1 MTREPGTAGPG
12 AGGPATGPAAA
23 RVVVTGL
30 GVKSPAGNTVHEAFT
45 AVLAGKSLATAI
57 PGLAG
62 GPVPI
67 GCPLAPFEPLDY
79 FTGRELRTL
88 DRTAQIGL
96 AAAIDAVTDAG
107 DPPAEG
113 CGVYVGT
120 GGGGFATLE
129 NLIVGHTLGREKV
142 PVHAVPALMSSSTAA
157 RIAIRYGYRGPCLT
171 FNTACASG
179 ATAIGEALRA
189 IRSGTVGA
197 AVAGGLDAL
206 LSPLV
211 MEAFAKV
218 GALSERLD
226 APAEASR
233 PFDGERDGFVMGE
246 GAAFLVLER
255 ADLAEA
261 RGARVYGEVSGYAAN
276 CDANHIVAPL
286 RDGSVAAGCMRAA
299 LDDAGLAPA
308 EIGHVNAHGTS
319 TPHNDDA
326 EALALRDC
334 FGDRPG
340 GRAGDRLRG
349 GTPPV
354 TSTKGVTGHLVGG
367 AGAFEAVMALLSARE
382 GLVPPTANFASGPA
396 ADLIDLV
403 HGAPRRIPVA
413 PALSNSFGFGGSN
426 ACLVLTP
433 A

>member
-1 MTREPGTAGPG
+1 MRRGQEAGG
-12 AGGPATGPAAA
+12 AGAREGT

-30 GVKSPAGNTVHEAFT
+30 GVKSPAGNTAGEAFT
-45 AVLAGKSLATAI
+45 TVLAGKSLAVPI

-88 DRTAQIGL
+88 DRTAAIGL

-107 DPPAEG
+107 DVPAEG
-113 CGVYVGT
+113 CGVYLGT
-120 GGGGFATLE
+120 GGGGFSTLE

-142 PVHAVPALMSSSTAA
+142 PVHAVPTLMSSSTAA

-189 IRSGTVGA
+189 IRAGTVGA

-218 GALSERLD
+218 GALSARVD
-226 APAEASR
+226 APGEASR
-233 PFDGERDGFVMGE
+233 PFDAERDGFVMGE
-246 GAAFLVLER
+246 GAAFMVLER

-276 CDANHIVAPL
+276 CDASHIVAPL
-286 RDGSVAAGCMRAA
+286 RDGSVTAACMRAA
-299 LDDAGLAPA
+299 LADAGLTPA
-308 EIGHVNAHGTS
+308 DVGHVNAHGTS

-334 FGDRPG
+334 FADRPG
-340 GRAGDRLRG
+340 GR
-349 GTPPV
+349 TPPV

-367 AGAFEAVMALLSARE
+367 AGALEAVIALLSARE
-382 GLVPPTANFASGPA
+382 CLVPPTANFTSGPA

-403 HGAPRRIPVA
+403 HGAPRAVPPA

>member
-1 MTREPGTAGPG
+1 MRGEEGP
-12 AGGPATGPAAA
+12 AGGQKGV
-23 RVVVTGL
+23 RVVVTGI
-30 GVKSPAGNTVHEAFT
+30 GVKSPAGNTAGEVLST
-45 AVLAGKSLATAI
+45 VLAGKSTATAI

-96 AAAIDAVTDAG
+96 AAAIDAVADAG
-107 DPPAEG
+107 EPSPED

-129 NLIVGHTLGREKV
+129 NLIVGHALGREKV

-189 IRSGTVGA
+189 IRSGTVGS

-233 PFDGERDGFVMGE
+233 PFDEKRDGFVMGE

-255 ADLAEA
+255 SDLAEA

-286 RDGSVAAGCMRAA
+286 RDGSVAADCMRAA
-299 LDDAGLAPA
+299 LADAGLSP
-308 EIGHVNAHGTS
+308 EDVGHVNAHGTS

-326 EALALRDC
+326 EALALRDL
-334 FGDRPG
+334 FGGASG
-340 GRAGDRLRG
+340 GR
-349 GTPPV
+349 TPPV
-354 TSTKGVTGHLVGG
+354 TSTKGVSGHLVGG
-367 AGAFEAVMALLSARE
+367 AGAFEAVVGLLSARE
-382 GLVPPTANFASGPA
+382 GLVPPTANFTSGPA
-396 ADLIDLV
+396 TEMIDLV
-403 HGAPRRIPVA
+403 HGAPRRIPAGPV
-413 PALSNSFGFGGSN
+413 LSNSFGFGGSN
-426 ACLVLTP
+426 ACLILTP

>member
-1 MTREPGTAGPG
+1 MTRDPGAGGPG
-12 AGGPATGPAAA
+12 AGGPGAGATA

-30 GVKSPAGNTVHEAFT
+30 GVKSPAGNTVAEAFT
-45 AVLAGKSLATAI
+45 TVLAGKPLATVVPA
-57 PGLAG
+57 LAG

-96 AAAIDAVTDAG
+96 AAAIDAVADAG
-107 DPPAEG
+107 EPPAEG

-129 NLIVGHTLGREKV
+129 SLIVGHTLGREKV

-157 RIAIRYGYRGPCLT
+157 RIAIRYGCRGPCLT

-189 IRSGTVGA
+189 IRSGTVGS

-276 CDANHIVAPL
+276 CDAHHIVAPL
-286 RDGSVAAGCMRAA
+286 RDGSAAADCMRAA
-299 LDDAGLAPA
+299 VADAGLAPSD
-308 EIGHVNAHGTS
+308 IGHVNAHGTS

-326 EALALRDC
+326 EALALRAC
-334 FGDRPG
+334 FGGRSPG
-340 GRAGDRLRG
+340 RLRDR
-349 GTPPV
+349 TPPV

-382 GLVPPTANFASGPA
+382 GLVPPTANFTSGPA
-396 ADLIDLV
+396 TDLIDLV
-403 HGAPRRIPVA
+403 HGAPRRIPAA

-433 A
+433 S

>member
-1 MTREPGTAGPG
+1 MT
-12 AGGPATGPAAA
+12 

-30 GVKSPAGNTVHEAFT
+30 GVKSPAGNTVQDAFAT
-45 AVLAGKSLATAI
+45 VLAGKSLATVI
-57 PGLAG
+57 PALAVEET
-62 GPVPI
+62 PVSI

-88 DRTAQIGL
+88 DRTSQIGL
-96 AAAIDAVTDAG
+96 AAAADAVTDAG
-107 DPPAEG
+107 GLPAGDG

-120 GGGGFATLE
+120 GGGGFAALE
-129 NLIVGHTLGREKV
+129 SLIVGHTLGREKV
-142 PVHAVPALMSSSTAA
+142 PVHAVPTLMSSSTAA
-157 RIAIRYGYRGPCLT
+157 RIAIRYGCRGPCLT

-189 IRSGTVGA
+189 IRSGLVGS

-206 LSPLV
+206 LSPLA
-211 MEAFAKV
+211 MCAFARV
-218 GALSERLD
+218 GALSERTD
-226 APAEASR
+226 SPAEACR
-233 PFDGERDGFVMGE
+233 PFDEERDGFVMGE

-286 RDGSVAAGCMRAA
+286 RDGSVAADCMRAA
-299 LDDAGLAPA
+299 LLDAGLTPGDV
-308 EIGHVNAHGTS
+308 GHVNAHGTS
-319 TPHNDDA
+319 TPHNDSA
-326 EALALRDC
+326 EAVALHDC
-334 FGDRPG
+334 FG
-340 GRAGDRLRG
+340 GR
-349 GTPPV
+349 TPPV

-367 AGAFEAVMALLSARE
+367 AGALEAVIALLSARR
-382 GLVPPTANFASGPA
+382 GLVPPTANFTGGPA
-396 ADLIDLV
+396 AELVDIV
-403 HGAPRRIPVA
+403 HGEPRPIAAAPV
-413 PALSNSFGFGGSN
+413 LSNSFGFGGSN